1 MNCLASNPPDFF
13 YHFLGY
19 ENNKP
24 KMDGTGCKRFFFSNV
39 FSLVFLIFFIV
50 MRNMDLVVA
59 KCICVYQQ
67 SMLRE
72 IKFFIVLLFVLCFF
86 FLILLFSVTVSSTL
100 PQSDDQIYDRTLESV
115 RILKFY
121 STTLRIFMLGINI
134 WSYCFPSTHV
144 IFHLRT
150 CVNEI
155 SYNLPRTMNLIIY
168 KFSFTCSLDAP

>member
-86 FLILLFSVTVSSTL
+86 FFNTVVFSHHFIHSAPEWWLDLWQNSGISQNIKVLLYNAENIHVGNQYLELLFS
-100 PQSDDQIYDRTLESV
+100 
-115 RILKFY
+115 
-121 STTLRIFMLGINI
+121 
-134 WSYCFPSTHV
+134 
-144 IFHLRT
+144 FHPCYIPFKNVCQWNQL
-150 CVNEI
+150 
-155 SYNLPRTMNLIIY
+155 
-168 KFSFTCSLDAP
+168 